1 MDSAKADASAEAR
14 PTTETRRP
22 AKMDEAVFREHNR
35 KAENIG
41 LSKRNQNRRR
51 NKQPHGVFS
60 YSESLLRR
68 RDQELNLCTNCP
80 ITHQLFATDFRLN
93 GVVVSMQ

>member
-1 MDSAKADASAEAR
+1 
-14 PTTETRRP
+14 
-22 AKMDEAVFREHNR
+22 MDEAVFREHNR

-51 NKQPHGVFS
+51 DKQPHGAFS

-68 RDQELNLCTNCP
+68 GNQELNLGANRP
-80 ITHQLFATDFRLN
+80 ISQKLFATDFRFD
-93 GVVVSMQ
+93 GIVVSMQ